1 MAGTCHFYREL
12 VIGSFVKVVLGMKHT
27 ITRFFGLGEKEQQ
40 VELEQIN
47 NTDEQDEIKKI
58 PIDSIVPNRYQP
70 RTVFDETKIEELSRT
85 IHIHGIIQPIVVREF
100 DAGKYE
106 IIAGERR
113 WRAMKKLGWDLVPAI
128 IKNLTDSETASVALI
143 ENLQREELSPIEEA
157 MAYGKLLELH
167 HLTQE
172 ALAQRLGKGQST
184 VANKLRL
191 LKLPQEVQDALL
203 NKEIT
208 ERHARSLIPLKEPEK
223 QIKLL
228 EEIIEKNLNVKQT
241 EDRVVRLLEQIHDI
255 PKPKRKAFSKD
266 MRIAV
271 NTIRQSLSMV
281 SDSGINLS
289 SDEEEFEDYYQFTI
303 RIPKKKQ

>member
-1 MAGTCHFYREL
+1 M
-12 VIGSFVKVVLGMKHT
+12 KVVLGMKNSFS
-27 ITRFFGLGEKEQQ
+27 RFFGFGEKGEQTM
-40 VELEQIN
+40 EL
-47 NTDEQDEIKKI
+47 DEDLNIERNEEIKKI
-58 PIDSIVPNRYQP
+58 PINQIIPNRFQP
-70 RTVFDETKIEELSRT
+70 RTVFDEDKIEELSRT

-100 DAGKYE
+100 AADKYE

-113 WRAMKKLGWDLVPAI
+113 WRAMKKLGWTEVPAI
-128 IKNLTDSETASVALI
+128 VKNMNDTETASVALI

-157 MAYGKLLELH
+157 IAYGKLLELH
-167 HLTQE
+167 NLTQE

-191 LKLPQEVQDALL
+191 LKLPQPVQEALL
-203 NKEIT
+203 NKVIT
-208 ERHARSLIPLKEPEK
+208 ERHARALIPLKNPEK
-223 QIKLL
+223 QVELL
-228 EEIIEKNLNVKQT
+228 AEVIEKNFNVKQT
-241 EDRVVRLLEQIHDI
+241 EDRVTKILEQKNAK

-281 SDSGINLS
+281 SDSGINLD

-303 RIPKKKQ
+303 RIPKKK

>member
-1 MAGTCHFYREL
+1 
-12 VIGSFVKVVLGMKHT
+12 MKHSFS
-27 ITRFFGLGEKEQQ
+27 RLFGLGEKEEQKEIDKLTESADLEKIEEVK
-40 VELEQIN
+40 VENEN
-47 NTDEQDEIKKI
+47 ENEEIKKI
-58 PIDSIVPNRYQP
+58 PIDQIIPNRFQP
-70 RTVFDETKIEELSRT
+70 RTVFDDGKIEELART
-85 IHIHGIIQPIVVREF
+85 IHTHGIIQPIVVREVEDSF
-100 DAGKYE
+100 E

-128 IKNLTDSETASVALI
+128 IKNFNDKETASVALI

-191 LKLPQEVQDALL
+191 LKLPQQVQDALL
-203 NKEIT
+203 NKTIT
-208 ERHARSLIPLKEPEK
+208 ERHARSLIPLKDPEK
-223 QIKLL
+223 QVKLL
-228 EEIIEKNLNVKQT
+228 EEIIGKSLNVKQT
-241 EDRVVRLLEQIHDI
+241 EDRVAKLLEQLQEK
-255 PKPKRKAFSKD
+255 PRPKRKAFSKD

-281 SDSGINLS
+281 SDNGIKLDS
-289 SDEEEFEDYYQFTI
+289 QEEEFEEYYQFTI
-303 RIPKKKQ
+303 KIPKKK

>member
-1 MAGTCHFYREL
+1 
-12 VIGSFVKVVLGMKHT
+12 MKHT
-27 ITRFFGLGEKEQQ
+27 ITRFFGLGEKEGQA
-40 VELEQIN
+40 EQSREFDI
-47 NTDEQDEIKKI
+47 EKPSEHDEIRKI
-58 PIDSIVPNRYQP
+58 PIDRIVPNRFQP
-70 RTVFDETKIEELSRT
+70 RTIFDDDKIEELSRT

-100 DAGKYE
+100 EADHYE

-113 WRAMKKLGWDLVPAI
+113 WRAMKKLGWDVVPAI
-128 IKNLTDSETASVALI
+128 IKNLTDTETASVALI

-167 HLTQE
+167 NLTQE

-191 LKLPQEVQDALL
+191 LKLPQPIQDALL
-203 NKEIT
+203 NKQIT
-208 ERHARSLIPLKEPEK
+208 ERHARSLIPLKDPEK
-223 QIKLL
+223 QVKLL

-241 EDRVVRLLEQIHDI
+241 EERVVRLLESKTQK

-281 SDSGINLS
+281 SDSGINLDS
-289 SDEEEFEDYYQFTI
+289 EEEEFDEFYQFTI
-303 RIPKKKQ
+303 RIPKKK